1 MPSFRIGERTVGDG
15 HAVYF
20 IADIAANH
28 DGSFERAKRLIRLAA
43 EAGADGAKF
52 QHFRAP
58 KIASDIGFRAL
69 GAQLSHQAKWRKPVF
84 DVYDEASLPWEWT
97 GELKACCDEEGVDFL
112 STPYDFEAANMLD
125 NYVQVYK
132 IGSGDITWPEMLEH
146 VARKNKPVILSTGAS
161 NMADVRRAVDVL
173 QGINPRLA
181 LLQCNTNYAGKID
194 SLDHIHLNVLRTYRA
209 LFPEAVLGLSD
220 HTPGHATVLGAVAF
234 GARIIEK
241 HFTDEATRD
250 GPDHAFSLTPETWRE
265 MVERTRELER
275 ALGSAEKFVAGN
287 ESETVVLQRRC
298 LRAARDLRAGE
309 RIERSDVDVLRPA
322 PHDAIFPY
330 EIDRVIG
337 RRLLPAMSK
346 GDQFRWA
353 ALESVTVSHGAGEE
367 YTPAEH
373 ASRDAVGDDLPN
385 RRRFA

>member
-1 MPSFRIGERTVGDG
+1 MPSFRIGKRTVGDG
-15 HAVYF
+15 HATYF

-28 DGSFERAKRLIRLAA
+28 DGSLERAKRLIRLTA

-58 KIASDIGFRAL
+58 KIVSDLGFRAL

-84 DVYDEASLPWEWT
+84 EVYDEASLPWEWT

-125 NYVQVYK
+125 NYMPVYK

-146 VARKNKPVILSTGAS
+146 VARKKKPVILSTGAS
-161 NMADVRRAVDVL
+161 DMADVRRAVDAV
-173 QGINPRLA
+173 QAINPRLA
-181 LLQCNTNYAGKID
+181 LLQCNTNYTGKMD

-209 LFPEAVLGLSD
+209 LFPGAVIGLSD
-220 HTPGHATVLGAVAF
+220 HTPGHATVLGAVAL

-241 HFTDEATRD
+241 HFTDDVARD
-250 GPDHAFSLTPETWRE
+250 GPDHAFSMTPETWRE

-287 ESETVVLQRRC
+287 ESETVILQRRC
-298 LRAARDLRAGE
+298 LRAARGLHAGKRLE
-309 RIERSDVDVLRPA
+309 RCDVDILRPA
-322 PHDAIFPY
+322 PRDAIFPY
-330 EIDRVIG
+330 EIDRAIG
-337 RRLLPAMSK
+337 RRLLFPMSK
-346 GDQFRWA
+346 GEQLRWT
-353 ALESVTVSHGAGEE
+353 ALEGAPWDGV
-367 YTPAEH
+367 H
-373 ASRDAVGDDLPN
+373 AGGLLSRGH
-385 RRRFA
+385 FA